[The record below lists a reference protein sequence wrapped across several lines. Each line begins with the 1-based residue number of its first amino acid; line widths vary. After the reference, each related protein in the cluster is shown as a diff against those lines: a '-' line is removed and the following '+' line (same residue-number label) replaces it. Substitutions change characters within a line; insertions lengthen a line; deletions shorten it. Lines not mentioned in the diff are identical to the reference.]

1 LTVTEKHY
9 IAIEGVIGVGK
20 TSLANMLAEKLDARP
35 VLEEVEAN
43 PFLEDFYKDRKR
55 HAFQV
60 QVFFLL
66 SRFQQQRD
74 LLQRDMF
81 FKRTVSDYMF
91 QKDRIFAN
99 VNLDEK
105 EFTLY
110 DRIATALEQ
119 QIAKPDIVIYL
130 QASTEVLMKRIA
142 KRARSCEKNMDPEYL
157 QTLNEAYNYFFFHY
171 TDAPLLVVNTSEID
185 FVENTDYVTDLMR
198 MVEQH
203 SDGTLYYTPI
213 GGKGDERRKET
224 Q

>member
-1 LTVTEKHY
+1 LTVTEKNY

-20 TSLANMLAEKLDARP
+20 TSLANMLAERLEARA

-55 HAFQV
+55 HAFQA

-81 FKRTVSDYMF
+81 FRRTVSDYMF

-105 EFTLY
+105 EFALY

-130 QASTEVLMKRIA
+130 QASTEVLLKRIA
-142 KRARSCEKNMDPEYL
+142 KRSSHAKNIDPSTSDLSRRTTTSFPLHGRS
-157 QTLNEAYNYFFFHY
+157 ASGRH
-171 TDAPLLVVNTSEID
+171 VEIG
-185 FVENTDYVTDLMR
+185 
-198 MVEQH
+198 H
-203 SDGTLYYTPI
+203 
-213 GGKGDERRKET
+213 
-224 Q
+224 

>member
-1 LTVTEKHY
+1 MTVTEKNY

-20 TSLANMLAEKLDARP
+20 TSLANMLAERMNARA

-43 PFLEDFYKDRKR
+43 PFLEGFYKDRQR

-81 FKRTVSDYMF
+81 FKKTVSDYMF

-105 EFTLY
+105 EFALY

-171 TDAPLLVVNTSEID
+171 TDAPLLVVNTSDID
-185 FVENTDYVTDLMR
+185 FVENPDYVTDLLK

-213 GGKGDERRKET
+213 GGKSDERRKET
-224 Q
+224 E